1 MRSPFAKC
9 MMFKFVTWWQLVS
22 ESFELSVSVYNVQT
36 FAACPFTKR
45 RNSESLRDLGM
56 GLGLESEPYV
66 SNKSARRRVHCDT
79 FVRALIWQQ
88 YLAE

>member
-1 MRSPFAKC
+1 
-9 MMFKFVTWWQLVS
+9 MMSKFVTWWKLVS
-22 ESFELSVSVYNVQT
+22 ESFKLSVSVYNVQT

-45 RNSESLRDLGM
+45 RKSLRDLGM